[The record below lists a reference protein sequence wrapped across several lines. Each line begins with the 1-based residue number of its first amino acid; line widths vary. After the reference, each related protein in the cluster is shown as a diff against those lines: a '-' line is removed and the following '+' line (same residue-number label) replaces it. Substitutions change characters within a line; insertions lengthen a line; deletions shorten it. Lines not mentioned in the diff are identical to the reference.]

1 MVFTGGGPVRDK
13 RHKTA
18 VDKIPTCCGVALSG
32 RGERSAYQ
40 AASLRPLRRTTTRY
54 DLTTRTGLSQS
65 KRLQQLLNAEQMG
78 DRTPSLKL
86 LLCMKQLLGDNASLM
101 DDKLLTQLFIQRLPT
116 AYHPQSNGMVG
127 RLHRFNW

>member
-1 MVFTGGGPVRDK
+1 MALS
-13 RHKTA
+13 HM
-18 VDKIPTCCGVALSG
+18 ALSG

-54 DLTTRTGLSQS
+54 ELTTRTGLSQS
-65 KRLQQLLNAEQMG
+65 KRLQQLLNAEQMS
-78 DRTPSLKL
+78 DTTPSLKL
-86 LLCMKQLLGDNASLM
+86 LRYMKQLLGDNAPLM

-116 AYHPQSNGMVG
+116 AYHPHSNGMVG